1 MSREQEFY
9 QELMQTAREKLKL
22 YCSVAVDTE
31 ENGALA
37 RIRGKLLFQQEL
49 DRLTEPA
56 FTEEEKQ
63 QYQMAM
69 APILE
74 HEKAL
79 YRKAAEY
86 LQEGILLGLPYL
98 CRIFRLSE
106 LERQLITFCLMPEL
120 DSQFERIYCLLQDDY
135 DRQSPSPELVFRILT
150 LDEEERLL
158 WKQRIVE
165 RMPVLK
171 WIFDGE
177 IRMSEPLQ
185 LNRRILRFMMDIYSG
200 NPGLDSYMK
209 VVLPAAAGRL

>member
-98 CRIFRLSE
+98 VPDFPA
-106 LERQLITFCLMPEL
+106 ERAGTAAH
-120 DSQFERIYCLLQDDY
+120 YLLPHAGAGQ
-135 DRQSPSPELVFRILT
+135 
-150 LDEEERLL
+150 
-158 WKQRIVE
+158 
-165 RMPVLK
+165 PV
-171 WIFDGE
+171 
-177 IRMSEPLQ
+177 
-185 LNRRILRFMMDIYSG
+185 
-200 NPGLDSYMK
+200 
-209 VVLPAAAGRL
+209 